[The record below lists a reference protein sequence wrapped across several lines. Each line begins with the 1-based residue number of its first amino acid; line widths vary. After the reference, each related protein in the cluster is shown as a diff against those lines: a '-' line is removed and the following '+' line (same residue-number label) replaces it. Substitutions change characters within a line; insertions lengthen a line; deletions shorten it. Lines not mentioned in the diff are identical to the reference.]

1 MGTLTRRGFFRA
13 GAAGALA
20 AALSGGHLRGESEG
34 FTVAVL
40 NDTHMTNADSTA
52 ILDLAVARLNADS
65 RVGLVVVAGDLASA
79 GSEEELALAKNS
91 LDRLN
96 APFLAVPGNH
106 DVAPKGEAPLAAY
119 AALFGEPHWVR
130 EAGGWTLVGLN
141 SCEGTKSDVTVSA
154 GELDWL
160 RGALSTVDAARPVA
174 LFCHHPLNPS
184 TKAYRVK
191 NAEEILGV
199 FADRKLRVAAAG
211 HWHGNQ
217 VEERDGV
224 LFATTACCAVT
235 RDNFDGTPEKGY
247 RLFHLKED
255 RAETEFVAVA
265 PPTSPP
271 APPA

>member
-1 MGTLTRRGFFRA
+1 MNQLTRRGFLRA

-20 AALSGGHLRGESEG
+20 AAVSGGHLLGGAEP
-34 FTVAVL
+34 FTLAVI
-40 NDTHMTNADSTA
+40 NDTHVTNAASTGL
-52 ILDLAVARLNADS
+52 LDLAVEQLNADS
-65 RVGLVVVAGDLASA
+65 RVELVVVAGDLASL
-79 GSEEELALAKNS
+79 GSEGELALAKKS
-91 LDRLN
+91 LDRLK

-106 DVAPKGEAPLAAY
+106 DVAPKGENPLSAY

-160 RGALSTVDAARPVA
+160 RGTLSTTDAARPVA
-174 LFCHHPLNPS
+174 FFCHHPLNPN
-184 TKAYRVK
+184 TKAYRIK
-191 NAEEILGV
+191 NAEEILGT

-224 LFATTACCAVT
+224 LFATTACCAAT
-235 RDNFDGTPEKGY
+235 RDNFDGTAEKGY
-247 RLFHLKED
+247 RLFHLGED